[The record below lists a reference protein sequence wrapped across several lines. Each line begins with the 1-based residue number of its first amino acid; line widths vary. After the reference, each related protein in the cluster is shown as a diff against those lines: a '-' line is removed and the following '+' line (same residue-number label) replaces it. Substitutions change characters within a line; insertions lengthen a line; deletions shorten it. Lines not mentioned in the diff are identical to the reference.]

1 MNVSGLRFFSFLTM
15 HQIKVAT
22 KWFKKKIYATW
33 IHSRSKNPHQ
43 IDHFL
48 VNGEIPRISNAG
60 TAKQLI
66 DSDHSTVIITFR
78 LMKCLKLNIDNRKKL
93 LNLNYSLLSQADVK
107 ERFNAEMTI
116 FANGLNCT
124 LETILLRKTR
134 TQLSRSSKKE
144 DIFFPLIDIRNV

>member
-1 MNVSGLRFFSFLTM
+1 
-15 HQIKVAT
+15 
-22 KWFKKKIYATW
+22 
-33 IHSRSKNPHQ
+33 
-43 IDHFL
+43 
-48 VNGEIPRISNAG
+48 
-60 TAKQLI
+60 
-66 DSDHSTVIITFR
+66 
-78 LMKCLKLNIDNRKKL
+78 MKRLKLNIDNRKKL

-124 LETILLRKTR
+124 LETILPRKTR